1 MSVWY
6 DSYELGVNQ
15 LTCKLAG
22 QPNSCDMGRIATLRQ
37 ILSMLQSISAI
48 AVGSTTDRKGFRG
61 VPVIQPT
68 KSVTRFWL

>member
-1 MSVWY
+1 MS
-6 DSYELGVNQ
+6 Q

-22 QPNSCDMGRIATLRQ
+22 QPNSWDMGRIATLRQ

-48 AVGSTTDRKGFRG
+48 AVGSTTDRKGFLG

-68 KSVTRFWL
+68 QSVTRFWL